1 MRLRHCVGII
11 AFHSAVCLTCS
22 RSFAIEP
29 TKPIQECEQEF
40 QTREASLRSEGITAA
55 SFFHE
60 CWWHSR
66 QGHLTDISSGAAQ
79 DRAQRVQRDP
89 GADRLWTQSK
99 ATAQSATGDQR
110 QSASF
115 IDRRA
120 KKREARLQR
129 RMSRIIAARAQR
141 LVLAA
146 RARHQEGKRVSVAD
160 AREKARR
167 LIIREERLAAFSR
180 RNAERRERYALNRLN
195 RKPAEPSIIKA
206 SIDIPVNAVDGR
218 RSWIGTNT
226 GTGPT
231 KIPAVLIGDLQST
244 AVKGTLLHCWDQ
256 KVLYLAGR
264 ARWQQSL
271 VCDNKAEAGAQKIWF
286 EQYDASR

>member
-11 AFHSAVCLTCS
+11 AFHSAVYLTCS

-40 QTREASLRSEGITAA
+40 QAREASLRSEGITAA

-66 QGHLTDISSGAAQ
+66 QGHPTDISSGAAK

-99 ATAQSATGDQR
+99 ATAQSATGYQR
-110 QSASF
+110 ISASL

-120 KKREARLQR
+120 KRREARLQR
-129 RMSRIIAARAQR
+129 RMNRIIAARAQ

-160 AREKARR
+160 AREIARR
-167 LIIREERLAAFSR
+167 LIIKKERLAALSR
-180 RNAERRERYALNRLN
+180 RNSERRERYALSRSNR
-195 RKPAEPSIIKA
+195 RPAETSVVKA
-206 SIDIPVNAVDGR
+206 SIDIPANAVDGR
-218 RSWIGTNT
+218 RSWIGTD
-226 GTGPT
+226 TGPV

-244 AVKGTLLHCWDQ
+244 AVKGMALHCWGQ
-256 KVLYLAGR
+256 NVLYLSGK

-271 VCDNKAEAGAQKIWF
+271 VCDNKTEAGAQKIWF